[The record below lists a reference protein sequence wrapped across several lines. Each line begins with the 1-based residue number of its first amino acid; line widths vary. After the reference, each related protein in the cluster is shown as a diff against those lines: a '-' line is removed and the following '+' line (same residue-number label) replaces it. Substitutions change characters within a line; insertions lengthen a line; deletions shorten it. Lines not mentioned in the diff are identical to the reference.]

1 MPVWSLGTQLEVKV
15 SRELLKNECLLIFGA
30 FNSNDKFLIGN
41 GH

>member
-15 SRELLKNECLLIFGA
+15 SREFLKNECLLIFGA

-41 GH
+41 EH